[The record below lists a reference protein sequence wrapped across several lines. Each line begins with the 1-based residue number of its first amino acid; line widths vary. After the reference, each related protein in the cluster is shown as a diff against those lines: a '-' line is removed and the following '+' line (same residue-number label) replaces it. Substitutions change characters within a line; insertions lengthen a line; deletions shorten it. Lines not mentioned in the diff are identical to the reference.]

1 MNLFIFIPVWVLQLG
16 VFVDD
21 VSGVSVSVMEGD
33 SVTLITDVKT
43 NQQEKIKCFF
53 NDTRIAQISDYL
65 DVPGAEMNET
75 QTNFF
80 LGCQLPPRATPVDPP
95 LLVCAWKTA
104 VKVVSLFIFVPVWGL
119 QPDVSGVDSDGESV
133 SVMEGDSVT
142 LHTDVKTNQQEK
154 IKWFFS
160 DTRIA
165 QISDYLSKTC
175 TDVQCNKGTERFRDR
190 LKLDHQT
197 GSLTITNTRT
207 TDSGVY
213 KLQMISSRSISEKIF
228 RITVHD
234 VPGAEMNKTQTKS
247 VKEGESVTLDSG
259 VMKNPKDLMTWYFND
274 TLIAKI
280 NGDPSRI
287 CTDDQCENADVRFRN
302 RLKLNH
308 QTGSLTIMNPRTTD
322 SGLYHLEIIT
332 NSSSIRRR
340 HIINIVSQKGFSVP
354 ITDHVVYFFAIAG
367 ICVGVLLVV
376 AGEWHRKCTYKMK
389 CPASLIK

>member
-1 MNLFIFIPVWVLQLG
+1 M
-16 VFVDD
+16 
-21 VSGVSVSVMEGD
+21 
-33 SVTLITDVKT
+33 
-43 NQQEKIKCFF
+43 
-53 NDTRIAQISDYL
+53 
-65 DVPGAEMNET
+65 
-75 QTNFF
+75 
-80 LGCQLPPRATPVDPP
+80 
-95 LLVCAWKTA
+95 LLVC
-104 VKVVSLFIFVPVWGL
+104 
-119 QPDVSGVDSDGESV
+119 
-133 SVMEGDSVT
+133 
-142 LHTDVKTNQQEK
+142 
-154 IKWFFS
+154 
-160 DTRIA
+160 
-165 QISDYLSKTC
+165 IS
-175 TDVQCNKGTERFRDR
+175 
-190 LKLDHQT
+190 
-197 GSLTITNTRT
+197 
-207 TDSGVY
+207 
-213 KLQMISSRSISEKIF
+213 
-228 RITVHD
+228 D